1 MLQQVGGGNR
11 IWARPFGWHADD
23 IGLQGGAALLKGR
36 ARLFNFKT
44 IYAIFTTNRMDST
57 KPF

>member
-44 IYAIFTTNRMDST
+44 ILILCLCLCFARIAI
-57 KPF
+57 